1 MKNEIKELKAELLKV
16 FSKFEENE
24 CEPKEGEWYFIESG
38 GNGN

>member
-24 CEPKEGEWYFIESG
+24 CEPEFELVIG
-38 GNGN
+38 